1 MKKQEQNIEEY
12 NIIFEKLAEAKDE
25 QKVNVGLSDSDY
37 SDIHESVQKLQEI
50 QQSIDSSSYTYFTR
64 S

>member
-50 QQSIDSSSYTYFTR
+50 QQSIDSSYTYFTR

>member
-1 MKKQEQNIEEY
+1 MKNKEQIIEEFS
-12 NIIFEKLAEAKDE
+12 IVFQKLAEAKDE
-25 QKVNVGLSDSDY
+25 QMINAGLSESDF

-50 QQSIDSSSYTYFTR
+50 QQSIDSASYTLFTR

>member
-25 QKVNVGLSDSDY
+25 QKVNAGLSDSDY